1 MLGKFNTYYL
11 KKVLFVFTILIMV
24 AFFIFPIVYIVLT
37 SFKNKVDLLSFP
49 PKIFFKPTLEY
60 WIGVLK
66 NSNFLFYYKNSFI
79 ISGLSVLTV
88 MVIACFGAYSLSRF
102 PIRRKE
108 DIAFWILS
116 QSMTPVV
123 AVILP
128 LYILFSTWGIKDTFH
143 GIILAYTAFNLPF
156 AVWFLRNF
164 FNEIPVELS
173 EAAIVDGCTK
183 FKAFYLIDIPLVK
196 PGLIATAIYTFVM
209 CLNEFFIAFILTGS
223 RVPPATVAVTFYL
236 PTDVRGTMYGEAAVA
251 GLMIMLIPIIF
262 FSLVQKYFVTGLIKG
277 SIQ

>member
-1 MLGKFNTYYL
+1 MAFKINMSYF
-11 KKVLFVFTILIMV
+11 KKVLFVLVILIML
-24 AFFIFPIVYIVLT
+24 AFFLFPVIYVVLT
-37 SFKNKVDLLSFP
+37 SFKSKVDLLSYP
-49 PKIFFKPTLEY
+49 PRIFFKPTLDY
-60 WIGVLK
+60 WIGVLR
-66 NSNFLFYYKNSFI
+66 NSDFLFYYKNSFI
-79 ISGLSVLTV
+79 ISSLSVLAV
-88 MVIACFGAYSLSRF
+88 IVIASFGAYSLSRF
-102 PIRRKE
+102 QIKRKE

-128 LYILFSTWGIKDTFH
+128 LYILFSTWGIKDTYQ

-164 FNEIPVELS
+164 FNEIPIEIS

-183 FKAFYLIDIPLVK
+183 FKAFYLIDLPLVK
-196 PGLIATAIYTFVM
+196 PGLVATAIYTFIM
-209 CLNEFFIAFILTGS
+209 CLNEFFVAFILTGS
-223 RVPPATVAVTFYL
+223 RVPPATVALTFYL

-251 GLMIMLIPIIF
+251 GIMIMFIPIIF
-262 FSLVQKYFVTGLIKG
+262 FAFVQKYFVAGLIKG